1 MDREQMPL
9 PRDPMIRSLVRAQRA
24 GRQVSRR
31 RLMAGAGAAGL
42 LGALSACG
50 TGGTGGGTEAE
61 GSPAEDLSEE
71 TMELFWAN
79 WSLYLDYD
87 SGTSSYP
94 TLERFQEETG
104 ISVTYAEDIDGN
116 ESYYGTVQNQLRQS
130 QNFGQDLV
138 TFTDWMAGR
147 LVAAGHVQELDHGNI
162 PHVENL
168 LPGLRDVGFDPDRRH
183 SVTWQSGMTGLAWN
197 KEAVPAGVHTVTD
210 LLTNPDLRGRVVV
223 LDEWR
228 DTLALLMREQGVD
241 IAAFDTD
248 DFESAL
254 ELLEEGISSGQIRQV
269 RGNAYMEDLVS
280 GDALAVMAWSG
291 DITQLNLEE
300 GDRWEFALPEAGG
313 ALWSDNLLIPNG
325 AEHKS
330 NAEQLMNYYLDPE
343 VAAEVAAYVNY
354 VCPVQ
359 GAQEAMESID
369 PELAEDP
376 MIFPTDEMQDNLH
389 IIRSLDADE
398 EAEYTDRF
406 QAVIG
411 N

>member
-1 MDREQMPL
+1 MPRT
-9 PRDPMIRSLVRAQRA
+9 PDSRPQDPMIRSLVRSQLA
-24 GRQVSRR
+24 GRRVSRR
-31 RLMAGAGAAGL
+31 RLMMGAGAAGL

-50 TGGTGGGTEAE
+50 TGGTPGAE
-61 GSPAEDLSEE
+61 EGPAEDLSEE
-71 TMELFWAN
+71 SMALFWAN

-87 SGTSSYP
+87 SDTGSYP

-116 ESYYGTVQNQLRQS
+116 ESYYGTVQNQLRQG
-130 QNFGQDLV
+130 QGFGQDII
-138 TFTDWMAGR
+138 TFTDWMAAR
-147 LVAAGHVQELDHGNI
+147 LIAADQVRELNHENI
-162 PHVENL
+162 PHLDNL

-197 KEAVPAGVHTVTD
+197 REAVPDGVHSVTQ
-210 LLTNPDLRGRVVV
+210 LLTDPDLRGRVVV

-228 DTLALLMREQGVD
+228 DTLALIMLDQGADVTS
-241 IAAFDTD
+241 FDGD
-248 DFESAL
+248 DFEAAL
-254 ELLEEGISSGQIRQV
+254 EMLEEGISSGQIRQV

-300 GDRWEFALPEAGG
+300 GDRWEFGLPEAGG
-313 ALWSDNLLIPNG
+313 ALWSDNLLIPQG
-325 AEHKS
+325 AEHQS
-330 NAEQLMNYYLDPE
+330 NAERLMDFYLQPE

-359 GAQEAMESID
+359 GAQEAMEEID

-376 MIFPTDEMQDNLH
+376 MIFPTEEMQADLH
-389 IIRSLDADE
+389 TIRSMDAEE
-398 EAEYTDRF
+398 EAEFTDRF